1 MSKGDRENMGTET
14 AGCVLDLNLS
24 DETHFVLRCLTVVG
38 KSAANKCQSKNGTPA
53 TPCLCEHSRE
63 YAFWPN
69 YSSNPLEVILMLP
82 PLGIYIAGEA
92 RQATWLNCSREFTRP
107 RFGHLEVFAKMIDE
121 WPSLLAP
128 GDKFL
133 AEFPSRSSW
142 LSHGLFSV
150 CFPKRKIRD
159 KPLTQ
164 LS

>member
-14 AGCVLDLNLS
+14 EGCVLDLHLS

-53 TPCLCEHSRE
+53 TPFLCEHSRE

-107 RFGHLEVFAKMIDE
+107 RFGGFCKDDWWVAISSGSRGQIFSWISIKK
-121 WPSLLAP
+121 LLA
-128 GDKFL
+128 
-133 AEFPSRSSW
+133 
-142 LSHGLFSV
+142 
-150 CFPKRKIRD
+150 
-159 KPLTQ
+159 KPRNVGNFASERLNFFWIP
-164 LS
+164 